1 MNIIFTKNMLK
12 TTQLSFGLLFIAF
25 FGLCFF
31 VQAQQPI
38 PAPAQIKAIVLKN
51 AIIHKAT
58 GEVLNNASIRFE
70 NGIITEIGNT
80 INPANAEEIDLQ
92 GQHIYPSLIL
102 PATALGITEV
112 ASLRPTHDY
121 AETGLFNP
129 NARSLV
135 AFNTDSEISPTLR
148 SNGILLVQ
156 STPKGGLIS
165 GTSSVMELEGWN
177 WEDAQHKADMGL
189 HLNWVSMYQRG
200 GFFSPS
206 GRAEKNEKYQEIIS
220 SLDKFFTDAKI
231 YFLNKENTP
240 KNLKMEAMRGLFDGS
255 KTLFINASYS
265 KDIIES
271 VQFAKKHEV
280 KKIVIVGGEDA
291 LQIAE
296 FLKTNN
302 IPIIL
307 GRLHRLPYR
316 PEEDVWLPYKLPYL
330 LKQAGILVG
339 LAYDENDVE
348 PMGTRNLPFLAGTAS
363 AYGLSKE
370 DALMTVTANTAKI
383 LGIADKVGTLEVGKH
398 ATLVVS
404 KGDILDMRTNN
415 VTHAF
420 VRGKKLDLNDKH
432 KELYQ
437 RYKKKYQK

>member
-1 MNIIFTKNMLK
+1 MWFLP
-12 TTQLSFGLLFIAF
+12 LWGLGGFSY
-25 FGLCFF
+25 
-31 VQAQQPI
+31 AQQPI
-38 PAPAQIKAIVLKN
+38 PALPQTKPIILKN
-51 AIIHKAT
+51 AVIHKAT
-58 GEVLNNASIRFE
+58 GEVLQNGSIRFE
-70 NGIITEIGNT
+70 NGIITEIGTN
-80 INPANAEEIDLQ
+80 INANNAEEMDMQ

-102 PATALGITEV
+102 PATTLGITEV

-129 NARSLV
+129 NVRSLV

-156 STPKGGLIS
+156 STPRGGLIS

-177 WEDAQHKADMGL
+177 WEDAQHTPDMGI
-189 HLNWVSMYQRG
+189 HLNWISSYQRG
-200 GFFSPS
+200 GFFSPA
-206 GRAEKNEKYQEIIS
+206 GKAEKNEKYQEMTT
-220 SLDKFFTDAKI
+220 LLEKFFVDAKI
-231 YFLNKENTP
+231 YSLNKDNSAP

-255 KTLFINASYS
+255 KTLFINASFA

-271 VQFAKKHEV
+271 VQFAQKHQV
-280 KKIVIVGGEDA
+280 KKIVIIGGEDA
-291 LQIAE
+291 LLVSD
-296 FLKTNN
+296 FLKQNN
-302 IPIIL
+302 IPVIL
-307 GRLHRLPYR
+307 ARLHRLPYR

-330 LKQAGILVG
+330 LKQQGILVG

-363 AYGLSKE
+363 AYGLNKE
-370 DALMTVTANTAKI
+370 EALMTVTANTAKI
-383 LGIADKVGTLEVGKH
+383 LGIQDKVGTLEVGKH

-404 KGDILDMRTNN
+404 KGDILDMRTSQ

-420 VRGKKLDLNDKH
+420 VRGKKLDLNDKQ